1 MLQFF
6 ELGFDPAMPESD
18 CWIATKRRASYAPR
32 CHTGVRNA
40 HFPDGG
46 RSAEAARIE

>member
-18 CWIATKRRASYAPR
+18 CDEAESILCAAVPYRR
-32 CHTGVRNA
+32 T
-40 HFPDGG
+40 
-46 RSAEAARIE
+46 